1 MDVPSLSITP
11 TGATGSVGET
21 NHGGAPT
28 NQGFTITPDRQPRP
42 GRHRPTRYTIPPRTP
57 FALTGSAT
65 DPDSNPLTYMW
76 EQVDPAGIQGVST
89 AGTQLFSQTKT
100 NGVSFRQLG
109 VTADISP
116 TDTLLY
122 NSPGLN
128 LAGTNPT
135 RTFPDMLQILSGNTN
150 AKTGRCEADRSRLRP
165 ARRRSWS
172 RVTSASASRSSC
184 RPASG
189 GGFLDDKAMTFRMTV
204 RDGIAAGGGIGFGET
219 KVTVATAA
227 SPFQVTSQGVPQVIF
242 GTTSRTSRGT
252 SRARTWRRSTR
263 RRSRSRCRPTAA

>member
-11 TGATGSVGET
+11 TGATGFVGET

-28 NQGFTITPDRQPRP
+28 NQGFTITPTGNRAPDVTV
-42 GRHRPTRYTIPPRTP
+42 PTGYTIPPRTP

-76 EQVDPAGIQGVST
+76 EQVDPAGIQGVTT

-100 NGVSFRQLG
+100 NGVIFRQLG

-128 LAGTNPT
+128 LAGTSPT
-135 RTFPDMLQILSGNTN
+135 RTFPDMLQILAGNTN
-150 AKTGRCEADRSRLRP
+150 AKTGPLRGRPDPAGDR
-165 ARRRSWS
+165 
-172 RVTSASASRSSC
+172 RV
-184 RPASG
+184 
-189 GGFLDDKAMTFRMTV
+189 F
-204 RDGIAAGGGIGFGET
+204 AAGRARHPR
-219 KVTVATAA
+219 VLL
-227 SPFQVTSQGVPQVIF
+227 GVPADHAT
-242 GTTSRTSRGT
+242 GWAS
-252 SRARTWRRSTR
+252 
-263 RRSRSRCRPTAA
+263 